1 MLTDIKEPIQSCSFP
16 EHDFVGKWQ
25 QKPLSE
31 LKRNLPWE
39 TVFLVMDF
47 GKNHSVCYQDEPK
60 SIFYKA
66 QQITVHP
73 VVAFYH
79 SPEVPQLISRNSLVF
94 LGDDINHD
102 HHAVDHLFEKA
113 ISHIK
118 NLGINFAI
126 AIVFSDGCASQN
138 KGKRVAL
145 QT

>member
-1 MLTDIKEPIQSCSFP
+1 MAAKTILRVEKEPALGNCIPC
-16 EHDFVGKWQ
+16 DGLWK
-25 QKPLSE
+25 K
-31 LKRNLPWE
+31 
-39 TVFLVMDF
+39 T
-47 GKNHSVCYQDEPK
+47 HSVRYQDEPK